1 MPKVSVII
9 PAYNSE
15 QFLHETLD
23 CLVRQTLDDF
33 EAVIINDG
41 STDSTQSVIDS
52 YAEKYPWIRS
62 YTQENAGVSAAR
74 NNGLR
79 KARGEYVVFLDAD
92 DTYSEQS
99 LEAFYQTGRENDA
112 DLVLG
117 RLKTFGDETEGKY
130 NAYADKLAA
139 MKNID
144 PFDTNLLWNFLV
156 GNKCYKRESLLK
168 SGVVFPSYRYSEEGA
183 FFMSFVYSGAV
194 RICGT
199 TDSCMNYRRHTKK
212 QGLSVSQTVNI
223 GLVKSFSDSLA
234 MIYSGA
240 EKALETARENIDR
253 EEYLQEIIYKTA
265 HILIM
270 QFYRLMWHGDDEC
283 ARYCAEEFKRL
294 RSMMTEKRYNQFKS
308 VESDLHL
315 DTIIG
320 SKEEAAQKPN
330 ATFIIKNTKDCGEI
344 LESVYEQ
351 YCPLFEVIIPKSAA
365 ESGKIPPEYLKMQ
378 NLVILDDKG
387 FLKNA
392 KKKARSKNRVVFR
405 RAKALDI
412 RVLRLVYKIGLPE
425 RIKSVLFPL
434 LFKTVNFVLVKKI
447 IA

>member
-15 QFLHETLD
+15 QFLRETLD

-41 STDSTQSVIDS
+41 STDSTQSIIDS

-74 NNGLR
+74 NNGIR
-79 KARGEYVVFLDAD
+79 KARGEYVVFLDSD
-92 DTYSEQS
+92 DTYSDTT
-99 LEAFYQTGRENDA
+99 LEAFYNTGKKFDA
-112 DLVLG
+112 DLVIG
-117 RLKTFGDETEGKY
+117 RLKTFGDDTESKY
-130 NAYADKLAA
+130 NVCADKAA
-139 MKNID
+139 SMDHID
-144 PFDTNLLWNFLV
+144 PFDTTLLWTFLP

-168 SGVVFPSYRYSEEGA
+168 SGVVFPSFRYAEDGA
-183 FFMSFVYSGAV
+183 FFMSFVYAGAKKISGTKEA
-194 RICGT
+194 CF
-199 TDSCMNYRRHTKK
+199 NYRRHTKK
-212 QGLSVSQTVNI
+212 QGFSVSQTVSTE
-223 GLVKSFSDSLA
+223 LVKSFS
-234 MIYSGA
+234 GA
-240 EKALETARENIDR
+240 LNMVYEEAVKALETAGENVDR

-265 HILIM
+265 YILIM
-270 QFYRLMWHGDDEC
+270 QFYRRMWRGDDEC

-294 RSMMTEKRYNQFKS
+294 RSLMTEKRYNQFKS
-308 VESDLHL
+308 VEPDLHL

-351 YCPLFEVIIPKSAA
+351 YCPLFEVIIPKSAT
-365 ESGKIPPEYLKMQ
+365 ESGKIPAEYLKMQ
-378 NLVILDDKG
+378 NLVILDDKN
-387 FLKNA
+387 FVRNA
-392 KKKARSKNRVVFR
+392 KKKAHSKNTVVLR
-405 RAKALDI
+405 RAKELDI
-412 RVLRLVYKIGLPE
+412 RVLRLVYKIGLPA
-425 RIKSVLFPL
+425 RIKSAFFPL
-434 LFKTVNFVLVKKI
+434 LFKALNFVLVKKI